1 MAYQMF
7 KMFLIYENLGE
18 KIYIQFEPY
27 HFIVQI
33 CLNLFYASQNS
44 EL

>member
-1 MAYQMF
+1 M
-7 KMFLIYENLGE
+7 GE

-33 CLNLFYASQNS
+33 YLNLFYVSQNS